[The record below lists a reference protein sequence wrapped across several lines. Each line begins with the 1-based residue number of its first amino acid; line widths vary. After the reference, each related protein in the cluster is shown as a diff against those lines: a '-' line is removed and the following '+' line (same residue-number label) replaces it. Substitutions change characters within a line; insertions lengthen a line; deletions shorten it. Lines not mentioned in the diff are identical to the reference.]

1 MTIYFKE
8 PFSND
13 KNNLNKITSHFKFL
27 SLRELTSLIEIYYD
41 VKTDNMYD
49 NTLKKDNVSNP
60 FFINGQ
66 KTDLLSLPL
75 VFRLKMNVETML
87 DKQITL
93 LDIKTKF
100 ITYWYNNYNNVKTLK
115 KNDKDII
122 TKISRC
128 AILSNNITDKEQIIH
143 IRFNMITF
151 NYDIIIDF
159 LRIVLD
165 DVKLKGINYINNI
178 ESIEERVIK
187 INKENG
193 DIVVDKEWIVITE
206 GINMESLKTIKGI
219 DFERTKC
226 NDISTILRLYGIEAA
241 RQIILYELT
250 LAFISGGTNIN
261 RTHLSLL
268 VDQMT
273 YLGEIISIDRH
284 GMDKIDIDP
293 LTKASFEKTMNHFI
307 NAALFNE
314 TDYMKS
320 VSSRIIMG
328 KVINGGT
335 GSFDLLLD
343 TKKLEKSEYIVDE
356 TGGRITFMPLE
367 EESLI
372 KDIIKYSNNSISFFI
387 PTNIN

>member
-1 MTIYFKE
+1 M
-8 PFSND
+8 PF
-13 KNNLNKITSHFKFL
+13 
-27 SLRELTSLIEIYYD
+27 
-41 VKTDNMYD
+41 
-49 NTLKKDNVSNP
+49 
-60 FFINGQ
+60 
-66 KTDLLSLPL
+66 
-75 VFRLKMNVETML
+75 VFRIKMDIEKML
-87 DKQITL
+87 DKETTM

-100 ITYWYNNYNNVKTLK
+100 ISHWYKNYTNLKNLK
-115 KNDKDII
+115 KNEKEVVSR
-122 TKISRC
+122 ISRC
-128 AILSNNITDKEQIIH
+128 AILSNSSTDKEQIIH